1 MRGLYRKALTF
12 RELSLERDRASS
24 EASNGHG
31 DGISDEERAQIQSK
45 IDGILSENR
54 IQVSPQV
61 LSYTPR
67 RHGALLPV
75 ITNIAVFAA
84 FALAGIVIFRLLNH
98 QEQYIATGQ
107 ANVQGAENKLI
118 AAMRQEAERQLRERD
133 RAILDA
139 QQKLQALPQEEQRL
153 REQSESALKAREQA
167 LSAQFDQRLAQEK
180 DRLAKL
186 GISPAAQTERLRAFE
201 VARRREADRQVAV
214 ARQQAEADLAA
225 RQKSLAVLASQLQ
238 NELIGAQQNREQ
250 TQKDITEKEA
260 SLRGQYA
267 ASLQS
272 AQTENAA
279 AAAEL
284 ARLRVQREKEQLVQ
298 DQILAGYSRVSDA
311 LQKQDYIEAQKG
323 LDSLRAYLTDPSMAA
338 LPTIQKRSSVELF
351 LIDSLSALIRARRYA
366 ASADAASLAEAGAQM
381 RSVSELVARGDEL
394 SKAGNL
400 AAARD
405 AYLQAMRVV
414 PAVNKGYLKLDDMR
428 TGGDQEA
435 AVRSALDGIQQAN
448 LFYQAGN
455 FQGSIDRYRSAVS
468 LLLKDESLARQL
480 TTNIMNA
487 GYRILGADDLAALAR
502 LKSDAE
508 KRRAILKRLMD
519 LRSQYAAY
527 KALAPQSSDPQSEAQ
542 SLASLLQAKVVL
554 LQILDSDPVRS
565 EHPQL
570 SVDIER
576 YFVALEQQG
585 KGEGR
590 RAAIDELSSMLGVK
604 SPPAG
609 SAPDPLTALLDRLQQ
624 ILSGP

>member
-1 MRGLYRKALTF
+1 VRGLYRKALTF
-12 RELSLERDRASS
+12 HELSLERDRASS

-31 DGISDEERAQIQSK
+31 DGISDEERAQIQGK

-54 IQVSPQV
+54 IQVSPQM

-75 ITNIAVFAA
+75 ITNVAVFAA

-118 AAMRQEAERQLRERD
+118 AAMRQQAEEQLRERD

-153 REQSESALKAREQA
+153 REQSETALKAREQELA
-167 LSAQFDQRLAQEK
+167 AQFDQRLAQEK

-186 GISPAAQTERLRAFE
+186 GLSPSARAERLRVFE
-201 VARRREADRQVAV
+201 AARRREADRQVAA
-214 ARQQAEADLAA
+214 ARQQAETDLAA
-225 RQKSLAVLASQLQ
+225 RQKSMAVLASQLQ
-238 NELIGAQQNREQ
+238 DELTGAQQGRAQ
-250 TQKDITEKEA
+250 AQKDLTEKEA

-267 ASLQS
+267 ASLQA

-279 AAAEL
+279 AVEEL
-284 ARLRVQREKEQLVQ
+284 ARLRAQREKEQLVQ

-311 LQKQDYIEAQKG
+311 FQKQDYIEAQKG

-338 LPTIQKRSSVELF
+338 LPTIQKRSPVEVF
-351 LIDSLSALIRARRYA
+351 LVDSLSDLIRARRYA
-366 ASADAASLAEAGAQM
+366 ASADAASLAEAGAQA

-405 AYLQAMRVV
+405 AYLQAMRVI

-435 AVRSALDGIQQAN
+435 VRSALDGIQQGN

-455 FQGSIDRYRSAVS
+455 FQGSIERYRSAVS
-468 LLLKDESLARQL
+468 LLLKDESIARQL
-480 TTNIMNA
+480 TTNMMNA
-487 GYRILGADDLAALAR
+487 GYRVLASDDLAALAR
-502 LKSDAE
+502 LRSDAA
-508 KRRAILKRLMD
+508 KRHAILKRLMD

-527 KALAPQSSDPQSEAQ
+527 AALAPQGSNQSESQ

-565 EHPQL
+565 QHPEL
-570 SVDIER
+570 GVDIER

-604 SPPAG
+604 SSPAG
-609 SAPDPLTALLDRLQQ
+609 SAVDPLAALLDRLQQ
-624 ILSGP
+624 ILSAP